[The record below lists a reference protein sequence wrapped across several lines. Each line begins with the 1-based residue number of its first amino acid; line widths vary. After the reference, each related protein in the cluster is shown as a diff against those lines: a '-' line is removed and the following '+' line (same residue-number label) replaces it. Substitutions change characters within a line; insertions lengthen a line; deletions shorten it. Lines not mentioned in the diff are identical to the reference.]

1 MPLPESFLKDLAK
14 IVGRDRCLTRPEE
27 RIPYATDATGREGLP
42 GAVAFA
48 ATTDEVSRIMA
59 LCHERRVPVTPRGA
73 GTGMTGGSIALNE
86 GVALV
91 LSGMD
96 KILEIDTENLIA
108 RVEPGVITGKFQA
121 AVEAKG
127 LFYPPDPGSA
137 AYSTMGGNAAEC
149 AGGPRAVKY
158 GVTRDYVLGLTA
170 VIPGGAVIR
179 TGVVTAK
186 GVVGYDLTRLLVG
199 SEGTLAVITGLTV
212 RLLPLPAAVRTLC
225 AVYDDI
231 RDAARTVAALF
242 GAGIIC
248 RAVEYMDRAAL
259 ACAETHLK
267 TGLPTDA
274 GAVLLLEVDGDPDS
288 ADAQAKAAAA
298 VCEKTGAKRV
308 IPADNKEEA
317 ALLWKARK
325 SLSPA
330 MFALGPNKLNEDIVV
345 PRTKIPDMISK
356 IEEIRKRD
364 GLSLVTFGHAG
375 DGNMHV
381 NVMYDKADA
390 ALSVKAEKA
399 VDEIFD
405 YTLALGGTL
414 SGEHGVGLT
423 KAPWLSKEI
432 GPAEMALMKGIK
444 ALFDPNNIMNPGKI
458 F

>member
-1 MPLPESFLKDLAK
+1 MPLAELFLKDLAK
-14 IVGRDRCLTRPEE
+14 ITGKERCLVRHEE

-42 GAVAFA
+42 GAVVFA
-48 ATTDEVSRIMA
+48 LTTDEVSRIMA

-96 KILEIDTENLIA
+96 RILEIDSENLIA
-108 RVEPGVITGKFQA
+108 KVEPGVITGKFQA
-121 AVEAKG
+121 EVEKRG

-170 VIPGGAVIR
+170 VIPGGAVIK

-186 GVVGYDLTRLLVG
+186 GVVGYDLTRLIVG

-212 RLLPLPAAVRTLC
+212 RLLPLPKAVRTLC
-225 AVYDDI
+225 AVFDDMA
-231 RDAARTVAALF
+231 DAARTVAALF

-248 RAVEYMDRAAL
+248 RAVEYMDNAAL

-274 GAVLLLEVDGDPDS
+274 GAVLLLEVDGDPAS
-288 ADAQAKAAAA
+288 ADAQAKAAAL

-308 IPADNKEEA
+308 IPADKREEA

-364 GLSLVTFGHAG
+364 GLALVTFGHAG

-390 ALSVKAEKA
+390 ALSAKAEKA

-432 GPAEMALMKGIK
+432 GPAELGLMKGIK
-444 ALFDPNNIMNPGKI
+444 ALFDPHNILNPGKI